1 MVAGTEE
8 AAEKRM
14 VAEEAVEG
22 KGEAG
27 KGKQEDWGRR
37 AGSGRGACASQ
48 EGAG

>member
-27 KGKQEDWGRR
+27 KGKQETL
-37 AGSGRGACASQ
+37 SLSASSVF
-48 EGAG
+48 